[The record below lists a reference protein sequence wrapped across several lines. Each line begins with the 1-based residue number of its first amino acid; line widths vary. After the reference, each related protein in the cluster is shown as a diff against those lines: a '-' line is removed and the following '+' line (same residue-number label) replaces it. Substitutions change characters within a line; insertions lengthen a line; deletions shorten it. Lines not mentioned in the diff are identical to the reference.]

1 MSWQME
7 IAIGVIIALLFAI
20 VGFLYAATTALNR
33 LEAKVNVLE
42 ELARLLK
49 KQNSELTEITSMVRK
64 EHRYVP
70 PTVRFC
76 DLCRREYPISTQWW
90 TAYQSGLAPLK
101 LYAYPQQKEKPE
113 DKWLHGEDCIVAE
126 LRTYM
131 TNMRRLL
138 EPIEYKQTRE
148 YTLSSDSGTETTRVL
163 EVSACDHC
171 RREYSEPSFWWTV
184 SWRGMEIEISEGFRF
199 NNYHARRCYFCSEEC
214 VVAAVRV
221 YIGTQ
226 LRLLPEQA
234 WETYELASF
243 KSSTPR
249 EEAPER

>member
-7 IAIGVIIALLFAI
+7 ITIGVIIALLFAI
-20 VGFLYAATTALNR
+20 VGFLYAAATALNR
-33 LEAKVNVLE
+33 VEAKANVLE

-76 DLCRREYPISTQWW
+76 DLCRREYPISTRWW

-101 LYAYPQQKEKPE
+101 LCAYPQQKEKPE

-148 YTLSSDSGTETTRVL
+148 YTLYSDSGTETTRVL

-171 RREYSEPSFWWTV
+171 RKEYSAPSFWWTV

-226 LRLLPEQA
+226 LRELPEQA

-249 EEAPER
+249 KEAPER